1 MRQFLSILMSET
13 GPITNI
19 EKDLFQE
26 ILTFLSIDG
35 RDRPKLQQRAK
46 EDDSKTENGY
56 GSVNDFLKEE
66 SLVDFDTKDILGWD
80 ESFNDSH
87 LDENDEIFRPKINKA
102 KPKKV
107 KSKQNGKNKT
117 VLGMY
122 FSSTP

>member
-1 MRQFLSILMSET
+1 MRQFLSLLMSET
-13 GPITNI
+13 GPITNN

-26 ILTFLSIDG
+26 ILTFLSIEG
-35 RDRPKLQQRAK
+35 RDCTKLQQK
-46 EDDSKTENGY
+46 ENEDDFKT

-66 SLVDFDTKDILGWD
+66 ALVDFDTKDILGWD

-87 LDENDEIFRPKINKA
+87 LDENDKIFRPKVNKA

-122 FSSTP
+122 ISSTP